1 VKKEV
6 IIMSHPADLETR
18 VRILQD
24 IEAIKK
30 LKARY
35 WRCIDKKLWDELEE
49 VYATDAVQEYGKDRV
64 QGGGKA
70 VVPWIRKGIED
81 VATAHGGHSPEI
93 EITSATTARGIWALQ
108 DYLVWKSGMK
118 LMGFGHYEDEYVKE
132 GEEWK
137 IKSTKV
143 IRTFEEWAMAKQ

>member
-1 VKKEV
+1 
-6 IIMSHPADLETR
+6 MSDPADLGTR
-18 VRILQD
+18 IRILED

-35 WRCIDKKLWDELEE
+35 WRCMDKKLWDEMGQ
-49 VYATDAVQEYGKDRV
+49 VYATEAVQEYGTDRV
-64 QGGGKA
+64 QGDGKA
-70 VVPWIRKGIED
+70 VVQWIRNGIED

-93 EITSATTARGIWALQ
+93 EITSGTTARGIWALQ

-118 LMGFGHYEDEYVKE
+118 MMGFGHYEDEYVKE
-132 GEEWK
+132 GGVWK

-143 IRTFEEWAMAKQ
+143 IRTFEEWTAAKQ